1 MQTLNNITQR
11 AHERGIEL
19 RRDDVRFVLEVV
31 SEADPWFEQGAS
43 AEVFASRFR
52 TFVVARCRGQGLNL
66 TADELDLIDAWFL
79 GMGMAQRLALRS
91 TSARS
96 TPGHRRTAGCR
107 SRPARADPE
116 AADER
121 WLQEDARGLKTSLRE
136 ALSSAP
142 QAPATSGTPTAD
154 ELPPRH
160 AHPPARLTRAA
171 VPARPSLTDHG
182 MPPVFRVLPNSI
194 ESRSRHPCAGSGPRS
209 PRLTLIREG

>member
-1 MQTLNNITQR
+1 MFEIMAKEINEHDLFGIQTLNNITQR

-66 TADELDLIDAWFL
+66 TTDELDLIDAWFL

-91 TSARS
+91 AAARP
-96 TPGHRRTAGCR
+96 TPAIAAPQVAPAPRART
-107 SRPARADPE
+107 PE

-121 WLQEDARGLKTSLRE
+121 WLHEDVRGLKTSLRD
-136 ALSSAP
+136 ALSSASAAAS
-142 QAPATSGTPTAD
+142 QDAPAAD
-154 ELPPRH
+154 KLP
-160 AHPPARLTRAA
+160 
-171 VPARPSLTDHG
+171 
-182 MPPVFRVLPNSI
+182 RVM
-194 ESRSRHPCAGSGPRS
+194 RGRRRG
-209 PRLTLIREG
+209 